1 MLQVKDSLSRQ
12 IVEENITKLDDV
24 SQDEIKTFTGGCNF
38 LLKWYNEKST
48 INDQFYITK
57 INIITFYYLFI

>member
-24 SQDEIKTFTGGCNF
+24 SQNEIKTFTGDCNF
-38 LLKWYNEKST
+38 LLKWYHQIT
-48 INDQFYITK
+48 I
-57 INIITFYYLFI
+57 INVITFYYMFI